1 MWEVYFWKDVGLLE
15 KVVGKKLSFSAGA
28 YELLAAYYFWV

>member
-1 MWEVYFWKDVGLLE
+1 MRVYFRKRVGLLE
-15 KVVGKKLSFSAGA
+15 IVGKKLSFSAGA